1 MIIDPHA
8 HIAPESFIEDV
19 RQGRYGDAVTIE
31 ADDPWEQL
39 VTKSTVLGEER
50 IHKNPLPK
58 ETYDVEMRL
67 SDMDDNQ
74 NVDIQILS
82 VVPPMTHY
90 ALDAGLNREL
100 STSLNDALT
109 GLTKATPRAFS
120 LHGADSAPG
129 RGSSGGRTRPRGEKR
144 PSGLPDRLEH
154 RGRRTWTTRRSTSS
168 GPKRASM
175 TCRSSFTRWTSWA

>member
-19 RQGRYGDAVTIE
+19 RQGRFGDAVTIE
-31 ADDPWEQL
+31 AGDPWELL
-39 VTKSTVLGEER
+39 VTKNTVLGEER

-67 SDMDDNQ
+67 SDMDNNQ

-100 STSLNDALT
+100 SASLNDALT
-109 GLTKATPRAFS
+109 ALTKEHPERFPV
-120 LHGADSAPG
+120 HGADSAPG
-129 RGSSGGRTRPRGEKR
+129 PRSRGGRTRPRREKR
-144 PSGLPDRLEH
+144 PSGLSDRLEH
-154 RGRRTWTTRRSTSS
+154 RGEKS
-168 GPKRASM
+168 G
-175 TCRSSFTRWTSWA
+175 

>member
-19 RQGRYGDAVTIE
+19 RQGRFGDAVTIE
-31 ADDPWEQL
+31 AGDPWELL

-67 SDMDDNQ
+67 SDMDNNQ

-109 GLTKATPRAFS
+109 ALTKEHPSVFS
-120 LHGADSAPG
+120 AWRRFRS
-129 RGSSGGRTRPRGEKR
+129 RTRKQRR
-144 PSGLPDRLEH
+144 PN
-154 RGRRTWTTRRSTSS
+154 STA
-168 GPKRASM
+168 R
-175 TCRSSFTRWTSWA
+175 